1 MTGLLRALAPE
12 AASRTS
18 HAHVVASLG
27 RQIVSG
33 YFPPGTILPGD
44 KDLGERFGVSRTVL
58 REAMKTLA
66 AKRLIEAKTRVGTK
80 VLEPERWNLLD
91 SDVLRWRVETGLDK
105 GFIEDLAAMRL
116 AFEPEAAAL
125 AARRATAE
133 DIARLHAIVDELGDL
148 GHDRASIAY
157 VDLDFHIAIAD
168 TSRNPFM
175 RATSGLIEAALSIAL
190 RLSSPADNPEL
201 ITDLAKS
208 HRRIVDAIESGDEDN
223 ARRAMRDVIELGATR
238 TQQAL
243 GKE

>member
-1 MTGLLRALAPE
+1 MTGLLRALVPE

-66 AKRLIEAKTRVGTK
+66 AKRLIEAKTRVGTR

-91 SDVLRWRVETGLDK
+91 GDVLRWRVESGLDK

-116 AFEPEAAAL
+116 
-125 AARRATAE
+125 
-133 DIARLHAIVDELGDL
+133 DITRLHAIVDELGDL

-157 VDLDFHIAIAD
+157 VDLEFHIAIAD

-208 HRRIVDAIESGDEDN
+208 HRRIVDAIATGDEEG
-223 ARRAMRDVIELGATR
+223 ARRSMREVIELGATR